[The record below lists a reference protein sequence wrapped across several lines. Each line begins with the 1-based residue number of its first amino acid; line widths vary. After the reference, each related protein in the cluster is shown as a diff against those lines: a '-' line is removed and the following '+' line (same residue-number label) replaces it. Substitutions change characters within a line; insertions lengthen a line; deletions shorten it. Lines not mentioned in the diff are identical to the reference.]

1 MVLDSREVK
10 ELRSRRPHIIYPE
23 FGWYWGPP
31 TSATV
36 PFDYY
41 ATGLDSRFWDALS
54 LRFNTGTYSPSEYK
68 AVLRFYAQRGGYD
81 DQWNHYIILQGDK
94 NPTYQDADWEAV
106 ANDPNVKSLGGSG
119 GSWFE
124 EELPNS
130 YWNSDSFWVTLRMW
144 NVRVDAVELSLI
156 SKVTPSITVTSPNG
170 GEIWVHG
177 STHDITWTSSGDAG
191 SNVKIE
197 LLKGGSVY
205 RTLANTLNDGS
216 CSWTLLDAEGTG
228 GDYRVRITSATNAA
242 ITDTS
247 NGYFT
252 ITSPNPPSSIT
263 VTSPN
268 GGEIWV
274 HGSTHD
280 ITWTSSGDA
289 GSNVKIEL
297 LKGGSVYR
305 TLANTLNDG
314 SCSWT
319 LLDAEGTGGDYR
331 VRITS
336 STNAAITD
344 TSNGYFTIT
353 SPNPPSSITVTSPN
367 GGEVWVHGST
377 HDITWTSSGD
387 AGSNV
392 KIELLK
398 GGSVYRTL
406 ANTLNDGSCS
416 WTLLDAEGTG
426 GDYRVRITSTS
437 NPAIYDVSDTYFTIT
452 SAATGSITVVE
463 PNTDSYWWWD
473 SQFSIRWTYTGNP
486 GSMVNIILIRNG
498 VEVAPIATVPLG
510 SNGAG
515 SYAWKVPRN
524 IGDSYEKIHSIRVQS
539 TTQPSISDDSDNF
552 RVSHQWHD
560 DAIAFMYGNLIS
572 PSKEIGTNVRILT
585 QTPNTYYAALNWD
598 VGYYGIQSEGGNPS
612 QRHVHLTV
620 WDYDISKPTQV
631 IFKDSDVTCKSD
643 RSEGSAQ
650 ICTWNYNWIQDHDYK
665 LVIKAENVGET
676 TQYQAL
682 FYPDETSQPKHIAT
696 LAYQRKDTW
705 INQITSFI
713 EDFAYPGYPQH
724 CGSLYY
730 RSVLFGKGYR
740 KDLSDTVFPL
750 NSAKRTHQMADVE
763 IVMPMYSISI
773 ISGISSVKRDP
784 ELLNELHQILS

>member
-1 MVLDSREVK
+1 M
-10 ELRSRRPHIIYPE
+10 
-23 FGWYWGPP
+23 
-31 TSATV
+31 
-36 PFDYY
+36 
-41 ATGLDSRFWDALS
+41 
-54 LRFNTGTYSPSEYK
+54 
-68 AVLRFYAQRGGYD
+68 
-81 DQWNHYIILQGDK
+81 
-94 NPTYQDADWEAV
+94 
-106 ANDPNVKSLGGSG
+106 
-119 GSWFE
+119 
-124 EELPNS
+124 
-130 YWNSDSFWVTLRMW
+130 
-144 NVRVDAVELSLI
+144 
-156 SKVTPSITVTSPNG
+156 
-170 GEIWVHG
+170 
-177 STHDITWTSSGDAG
+177 
-191 SNVKIE
+191 
-197 LLKGGSVY
+197 
-205 RTLANTLNDGS
+205 
-216 CSWTLLDAEGTG
+216 
-228 GDYRVRITSATNAA
+228 
-242 ITDTS
+242 
-247 NGYFT
+247 
-252 ITSPNPPSSIT
+252 
-263 VTSPN
+263 
-268 GGEIWV
+268 
-274 HGSTHD
+274 
-280 ITWTSSGDA
+280 
-289 GSNVKIEL
+289 
-297 LKGGSVYR
+297 
-305 TLANTLNDG
+305 
-314 SCSWT
+314 
-319 LLDAEGTGGDYR
+319 
-331 VRITS
+331 
-336 STNAAITD
+336 
-344 TSNGYFTIT
+344 
-353 SPNPPSSITVTSPN
+353 
-367 GGEVWVHGST
+367 
-377 HDITWTSSGD
+377 
-387 AGSNV
+387 
-392 KIELLK
+392 
-398 GGSVYRTL
+398 
-406 ANTLNDGSCS
+406 
-416 WTLLDAEGTG
+416 
-426 GDYRVRITSTS
+426 
-437 NPAIYDVSDTYFTIT
+437 SDTYFTIT

-539 TTQPSISDDSDNF
+539 ATQPSISDDSDNF

-585 QTPNTYYAALNWD
+585 QTPNTYYAALSWD

-696 LAYQRKDTW
+696 LAYQRKDAW

-750 NSAKRTHQMADVE
+750 NSATYSPNGGCGNRNANVQYFNIFGYFFGETGSGVVE
-763 IVMPMYSISI
+763 RITPNSILNI
-773 ISGISSVKRDP
+773 ITPQPGHINVNSPNGGETLLKGSV
-784 ELLNELHQILS
+784 HQITWSSTGIVGSNVKIEILKGNAVIGTFANTINDGAYTWTLLSSYATGTDYKIRITSLTYPEISDTSDNSFIIADRVAPVADFSGSPVSGTAPLSVAFTDQSTGTAITNRRWDFGDGIIANYEVKQIPRTVIPTPGPIVLPLLSQVRGDPAREHVPNILRLHAYR